1 VRVPARHFP
10 ARKQIS
16 VIRYQEAGV
25 GERATSD
32 GKGLA
37 NPTALLMSSIL
48 MLQHLG
54 ERPTAERIEAALQLG
69 TKAYKD
75 RGWL

>member
-1 VRVPARHFP
+1 M
-10 ARKQIS
+10 S

-37 NPTALLMSSIL
+37 NATALLMSSIL
-48 MLQHLG
+48 MLEHLG
-54 ERPTAERIEAALQLG
+54 EWPTAERIEAALQLG